1 MIFKRMLQVLTALFF
16 CGAVMAQQPVDGVAA
31 VVGKEIILISDINTM
46 VTQYAMQNRVNPY
59 KDEALLN
66 RLSKQILN
74 RMIDEKLLL
83 IRAEEDTLRAEDE
96 RVDQTVAQQINNF
109 IQQVGSQEKLEEYY
123 GMPIA
128 LIKKELRKRVANQIV
143 IEKLRER
150 HFGGITVS
158 RREVE
163 QFYQQYQDSLPQIGE
178 TVDISHILMQIK
190 PSEAAEAAA
199 LEKIKRVQQ
208 LLQQGED
215 FESLAVKYSED
226 PSVKINKGNL
236 GWTKRGDFVK
246 EFEEAAYAL
255 NVGEISDIVRTQF
268 GFHIIQLVDKQGER
282 INTRHILIQLQP
294 TEEDEKAIV
303 EKLKEIR
310 QRILSGEATFSE
322 MALKY
327 SDDPNV
333 EKDQGHL
340 GEFEVENFQIKAFE
354 AAVKKL
360 QVGEI
365 SEPFR
370 TEFGYHIIRL
380 NDRQPARKL
389 SLEKDWQQ
397 IEAFAKEY
405 KRNQAFE
412 KMLEELRREVPI
424 DVKIQI

>member
-1 MIFKRMLQVLTALFF
+1 M
-16 CGAVMAQQPVDGVAA
+16 
-31 VVGKEIILISDINTM
+31 
-46 VTQYAMQNRVNPY
+46 
-59 KDEALLN
+59 
-66 RLSKQILN
+66 
-74 RMIDEKLLL
+74 
-83 IRAEEDTLRAEDE
+83 
-96 RVDQTVAQQINNF
+96 
-109 IQQVGSQEKLEEYY
+109 
-123 GMPIA
+123 
-128 LIKKELRKRVANQIV
+128 
-143 IEKLRER
+143 
-150 HFGGITVS
+150 
-158 RREVE
+158 
-163 QFYQQYQDSLPQIGE
+163 
-178 TVDISHILMQIK
+178 
-190 PSEAAEAAA
+190 
-199 LEKIKRVQQ
+199 
-208 LLQQGED
+208 
-215 FESLAVKYSED
+215 
-226 PSVKINKGNL
+226 
-236 GWTKRGDFVK
+236 K

-310 QRILSGEATFSE
+310 QKILNGEATFSE

-340 GEFEVENFQIKAFE
+340 GQFEVENFQIKAFE

-412 KMLEELRREVPI
+412 KMLQELRREVPI